1 MDHETRLV
9 RLQSILA
16 DTGLEALFITDLT
29 NVRYLTG
36 FSGTNGQVLITGDSA
51 TFLSDGRYRARAA
64 SLVKGAG
71 IVIYPDGLGDA
82 LPSLLQ
88 DKGLKKLGLE
98 GANVTLST
106 RDSIAK
112 IAGDVELVQTTGVVE
127 QLRRVKDDAEVAEIE
142 RAVAV
147 ADEAFSWILD
157 RLTPGRTETEIA
169 LDLEVQ
175 MRQSGADD
183 VSFEPIV
190 ASGPLSAHIHHTAS
204 SRTLEKGDFVLMDF
218 GARVNGYCSDM
229 TRTVVLGGAS
239 EEQIAYYEVVKEAQ
253 AAGIAALAAGA
264 RCADVDAAARKV
276 FLDAGHTEVFEHGLG
291 HGVGLDI
298 HEAPRFARTSE
309 DTLVAGD
316 VVTVEPGVYVNGLG
330 GVRIEDDVVVTEDGC
345 RVLGGSPKDRLI
357 EL

>member
-1 MDHETRLV
+1 MEHEQRVT
-9 RLQSILA
+9 RLQSVLA
-16 DTGLEALFITDLT
+16 DEGLEALFVTDLT

-36 FSGTNGQVLITGDSA
+36 FSGSNAQLLITGDSA

-64 SLVKGAG
+64 SLVKGAD

-98 GANVTLST
+98 GGNVTLAT

-112 IAGDVELVQTTGVVE
+112 LSGDVELVQTVSVVE
-127 QLRRVKDDAEVAEIE
+127 RLRRVKDEAEVAEIE
-142 RAVAV
+142 RAVGV
-147 ADEAFSWILD
+147 ADRAFTWILD
-157 RLTPGRTETEIA
+157 RLAPGRTEAEVA

-204 SRTLEKGDFVLMDF
+204 SRTLEKGDLVLMDF

-239 EEQIAYYEVVKEAQ
+239 DEQLALYDVVKDAQ
-253 AAGIAALAAGA
+253 TAGIAAIAAGA
-264 RCADVDAAARKV
+264 PGVDVDAKAREV
-276 FLDAGHTEVFEHGLG
+276 FLAAGHTEVFEHGLG

-309 DTLVAGD
+309 DTLLAGD
-316 VVTVEPGVYVNGLG
+316 VVTVEPGVYVQELG
-330 GVRIEDDVVVTEDGC
+330 GIRIEDIVVVTEDGC
-345 RVLGGSPKDRLI
+345 RVLGDSPKDRLI